1 MKIEELINELQGLE
15 SQKLALDEEISQR
28 RQLVQ
33 QEMLKANTG
42 QIKGEFG
49 TISLTERKTVKY
61 KADKEV
67 ICQYLN
73 NIGLNNFVEVIPEH
87 QELSKDFD
95 KAVKDFGIQ
104 GIDNYVDVESNIS
117 LIARFNK

>member
-42 QIKGEFG
+42 QIKGDFG

-73 NIGLNNFVEVIPEH
+73 NIGLDNFVEVIPEH

-104 GIDNYVDVESNIS
+104 GIDNYVDV
-117 LIARFNK
+117 K